1 MLPDQVSNPGLRA
14 LESGVLPTALRG
26 LVAAVLVIL
35 LYTLHFFILQMLV
48 LSYILTICWV
58 LVSALLAIPAG
69 LLILLIYLQDDRDIQ
84 CINLLNYGNVY
95 YIKIIIVLELSA
107 YW

>member
-1 MLPDQVSNPGLRA
+1 M
-14 LESGVLPTALRG
+14 LPTALRG
-26 LVAAVLVIL
+26 PIVSVLVIM
-35 LYTLHFFILQMLV
+35 LYTLHAFVLQMLV

-84 CINLLNYGNVY
+84 CINLLNYGNVLY
-95 YIKIIIVLELSA
+95 NLKY
-107 YW
+107 